1 MMVISQNEVRI
12 LYIGKQWAVGEY
24 NGNNA
29 WLYNP
34 DNGALNNKSTTVIRC
49 ARSSNLMCMT
59 TQPWSFT
66 NYRLKSG
73 MRSTA
78 SVVAGRQ

>member
-12 LYIGKQWAVGEY
+12 LYIGKQWAVGEI
-24 NGNNA
+24 G
-29 WLYNP
+29 
-34 DNGALNNKSTTVIRC
+34 C

-66 NYRLKSG
+66 NYRSKSG